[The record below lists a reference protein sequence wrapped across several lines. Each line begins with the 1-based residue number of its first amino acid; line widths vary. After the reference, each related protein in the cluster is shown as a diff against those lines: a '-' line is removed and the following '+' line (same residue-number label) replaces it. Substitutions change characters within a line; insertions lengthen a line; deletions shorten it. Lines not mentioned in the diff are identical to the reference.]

1 MKIEK
6 ILSKKL
12 PEDWKFVSF
21 QEVAEII
28 TGNTPS
34 RKKAENYGEGIPW
47 VKPPDLDQVNPIF
60 RTTETLSEIGQTQA
74 RVLPKNSVLVC
85 CIGSIGRVGIAGTEL
100 ATNQQIN
107 SLIFNETIVDPK
119 FGYFYCQSIQE
130 IFKSKA
136 EQAVV
141 KILNK
146 SQFSKISIPLPPLS
160 EQRKIVEIL
169 DQADALRTKRAE
181 SDRLSDRILPALFIK
196 MFGDPIINPMRW
208 PTKNLEEITDIKNIR
223 NGISP
228 SHKGTYSEKVLTLS
242 AITQGKFNAN
252 AHKVAGFSKKPS
264 KHKLVRKNDFL
275 VCRGNG
281 NINLVG
287 QGKFPNNDYDD
298 LYFPDTII
306 AVPIDYSICQRE
318 YLETIWS
325 HEVVRQQIETLA
337 RTTNGTYKINQS
349 SLLSMK
355 ILLPP
360 PDLQEKFCLDTH
372 KLHQVLAL
380 QSITVSKIEK
390 LFQTLLHQAFTGT
403 LTASW
408 RTAHMTEL
416 LQEMEHQAKQLN
428 LDLSPTP

>member
-1 MKIEK
+1 MGQSPPGESYNSEGLGMPFLQGKAEFGDRYPTPSKWCDAPTRLAEAGDILLSVRAPVGPINFAKENCCIGRGLAAIRANKSLLDQSYLYYVFRFIEPSISSKGQGSTFSAINKSDIEK
-6 ILSKKL
+6 I
-12 PEDWKFVSF
+12 SF
-21 QEVAEII
+21 
-28 TGNTPS
+28 
-34 RKKAENYGEGIPW
+34 
-47 VKPPDLDQVNPIF
+47 
-60 RTTETLSEIGQTQA
+60 
-74 RVLPKNSVLVC
+74 
-85 CIGSIGRVGIAGTEL
+85 
-100 ATNQQIN
+100 
-107 SLIFNETIVDPK
+107 
-119 FGYFYCQSIQE
+119 
-130 IFKSKA
+130 
-136 EQAVV
+136 
-141 KILNK
+141 
-146 SQFSKISIPLPPLS
+146 PLPSLS